1 MDFKQ
6 YVKLMKEAAENA
18 TSQVIQKSEYNKDGL
33 IRERQKSNPNVWT
46 CRIIDDEKFLFYQGK
61 SLNITELKKAITDYY
76 TAKGFCNW
84 GFSKLAE
91 EDIVRYSAI
100 KNILKEIFTQSIVAE
115 IDPSEVAEILFGR
128 ERFDYTVR

>member
-6 YVKLMKEAAENA
+6 YVKIMTENSENA
-18 TSQVIQKSEYNKDGL
+18 TSQVIQNTTYNQDGL

-46 CRIIDDEKFLFYQGK
+46 CKIIDDEKFLFYQGK
-61 SLNITELKKAITDYY
+61 SLNISELKKAITDYY

-91 EDIVRYSAI
+91 EDIVRYQSI
-100 KNILKEIFTQSIVAE
+100 KNILKEIFSKAIIAE
-115 IDPSEVAEILFGR
+115 IDPAEVAQILFDR
-128 ERFDYTVR
+128 ERFDFST

>member
-6 YVKLMKEAAENA
+6 YVKIMTENSENA
-18 TSQVIQKSEYNKDGL
+18 TSQVIQNTTYNQDGL

-46 CRIIDDEKFLFYQGK
+46 CKIIDDEKFLFYQGK
-61 SLNITELKKAITDYY
+61 SLNISELKKAITDYY

-91 EDIVRYSAI
+91 EDIVRYKTI
-100 KNILKEIFTQSIVAE
+100 KNILKEIFSKAIIAE
-115 IDPSEVAEILFGR
+115 IDPAEVAQILFDR
-128 ERFDYTVR
+128 ERFDFSA